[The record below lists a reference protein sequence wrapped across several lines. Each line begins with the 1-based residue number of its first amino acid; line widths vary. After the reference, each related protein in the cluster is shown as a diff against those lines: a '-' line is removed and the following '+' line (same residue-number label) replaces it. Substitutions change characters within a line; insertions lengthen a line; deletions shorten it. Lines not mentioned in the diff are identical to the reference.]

1 MNEKGEIFKVEGY
14 YINKHG
20 HVKGNLVFSKQY
32 LKFEPIH
39 CPENEPV
46 SNQNI
51 ILSRLCSDVI
61 DLKVVLKLN
70 IKYIELFAG

>member
-1 MNEKGEIFKVEGY
+1 MVAKDYLKYEKGEILKVEGY
-14 YINKHG
+14 YINKLG
-20 HVKGNLVFSKQY
+20 HIKGNLVFSKQY

-51 ILSRLCSDVI
+51 ILLGERS
-61 DLKVVLKLN
+61 
-70 IKYIELFAG
+70 IEQFPSNN